1 MLRNTAVASLYP
13 WAGKPSVFDTIVL
26 RTDQDGKLKSQ
37 TLPDDD
43 EYADKPERKEALRQ
57 QSLEG
62 IGPIGS
68 IEDEGAAKELARLL
82 IRLSRDR
89 NVRNRRAAYLALM
102 REESLDA
109 ISPALQ
115 ALHKLPGLN
124 AGNLYEEALWMARHG
139 VHRNVVKFGL
149 ALLSQYGSDRHREL
163 AFTLGKHEEF
173 TLYAASALLSMEQS
187 SKLLCELA
195 RCVDGW
201 GRIYLVERLDP
212 ETQEIRDWLLRE
224 GFRNRI
230 GDGLLAYT
238 CALKGDLEEAL
249 GEDAIDPALL
259 EGAGG
264 ILSALIAGGPAEDID
279 DYEQA
284 MPVIGDYLRH
294 AQRMRPDSAHR
305 KPIAAIEAFLQ
316 QDERAWEKRYRN
328 GWTPEARESYL
339 AMCRSLATAEPS
351 VGRTADERR
360 RLT

>member
-1 MLRNTAVASLYP
+1 MLHHAAVAPLYP
-13 WAGKPSVFDTIVL
+13 WAGKPSAYDMIVL
-26 RTDQDGKLKSQ
+26 RTGQDGKLKSQ
-37 TLPDDD
+37 ALPDDD
-43 EYADKPERKEALRQ
+43 EYADKPERREALRQ
-57 QSLEG
+57 QGLEA
-62 IGPIGS
+62 IGPIRA
-68 IEDEGAAKELARLL
+68 IEDEGVAKELTRLL
-82 IRLSRDR
+82 ARLSRDR

-124 AGNLYEEALWMARHG
+124 AGNLYEEALWMARHS

-149 ALLSQYGSDRHREL
+149 ALLSQYGSERHREL
-163 AFTLGKHEEF
+163 TFTLGKHEEF
-173 TLYAASALLSMEQS
+173 TLYAASALMSMEQS
-187 SKLLCELA
+187 NKSLCELA
-195 RCVDGW
+195 RCIDGW

-249 GEDAIDPALL
+249 QADAIDPSLY

-264 ILSALIAGGPAEDID
+264 ILAALIAGGPAEDID

-284 MPVIGDYLRH
+284 MPVIGEYLRH
-294 AQRMRPDSAHR
+294 AERMCADAARLAPVR
-305 KPIAAIEAFLQ
+305 AIEGFLE
-316 QDERAWEKRYRN
+316 QDERVWEKRYAN
-328 GWTPEARESYL
+328 GWTPEARMAYL
-339 AMCRSLATAEPS
+339 AMCRSIAGAAAS
-351 VGRTADERR
+351 VGRAADERTMR
-360 RLT
+360 T

>member
-1 MLRNTAVASLYP
+1 MLRNTAVAPLYP
-13 WAGKPSVFDTIVL
+13 WAGKPSVYDMIVL
-26 RTDQDGKLKSQ
+26 RTGQDGKLKSQ
-37 TLPDDD
+37 ALPDDD
-43 EYADKPERKEALRQ
+43 EYVDKPERKEALRQ
-57 QSLEG
+57 QGLEG
-62 IGPIGS
+62 IGSIGVF
-68 IEDEGAAKELARLL
+68 EDEGSAKELTSLL
-82 IRLSRDR
+82 LRLSRDR
-89 NVRNRRAAYLALM
+89 NVRNRRTAYLALM
-102 REESLDA
+102 REESLDT

-163 AFTLGKHEEF
+163 TFTLGKHEEF
-173 TLYAASALLSMEQS
+173 TLYAASALMSMENP
-187 SKLLCELA
+187 SKSLFELA

-212 ETQEIRDWLLRE
+212 ETQEIRDWLLRD

-230 GDGLLAYT
+230 GDGVLAYT

-249 GEDAIDPALL
+249 SSDTIDPALL

-284 MPVIGDYLRH
+284 MPVIGEYLRH
-294 AQRMRPDSAHR
+294 AQRMCAVAAHT
-305 KPIAAIEAFLQ
+305 KPILAIEGFLR
-316 QDERAWEKRYRN
+316 QDERTWERRYRN
-328 GWTPEARESYL
+328 GWMPEAREAYL
-339 AMCRSLATAEPS
+339 ALCRSIGSVEPS
-351 VGRTADERR
+351 AGGAEDERR
-360 RLT
+360 FRT